1 MKREK
6 NVGFNLRPSSEVRVL
21 QRATTRLEDAH
32 ASVLKEHFATKQLRD
47 YLFHMDRIV
56 VAWVPH
62 KMFPENIPLLFWHD
76 NEMLTD
82 TTVDDTGNVKGLLT
96 SLTAYHCVKP
106 EYCLH
111 LDVYGSDMNT
121 LK

>member
-1 MKREK
+1 
-6 NVGFNLRPSSEVRVL
+6 
-21 QRATTRLEDAH
+21 
-32 ASVLKEHFATKQLRD
+32 
-47 YLFHMDRIV
+47 
-56 VAWVPH
+56 
-62 KMFPENIPLLFWHD
+62 MFPENIPLLFWHD

>member
-1 MKREK
+1 
-6 NVGFNLRPSSEVRVL
+6 
-21 QRATTRLEDAH
+21 
-32 ASVLKEHFATKQLRD
+32 
-47 YLFHMDRIV
+47 MDRIV

-62 KMFPENIPLLFWHD
+62 KMVPENMPLLFWHD

-96 SLTAYHCVKP
+96 SLTAYPCSKP

>member
-62 KMFPENIPLLFWHD
+62 KRVPENMPLLFWHD
-76 NEMLTD
+76 NEMLTP
-82 TTVDDTGNVKGLLT
+82 LLMI
-96 SLTAYHCVKP
+96 LV
-106 EYCLH
+106 
-111 LDVYGSDMNT
+111 T
-121 LK
+121 LKVC